1 MSHFQA
7 KLNRMIETSCAPRRG
22 MDEMP
27 FPHFV
32 WQSAEP
38 KKGSAMTKLFL
49 EHRPNERWVLVG
61 EGVAQCHAQLWTAW
75 NSAARRQRRNNS
87 LARSFDAEFLRYLSG
102 THHVSEAFKRAG
114 VRNGDCSGCFLVLPA
129 WEGAETS
136 LPTTSGEEM
145 LSITQQADSLAASL
159 EAVLV
164 GDPLEC
170 NIAGAE
176 RLGLSLDGSSG
187 LNCDVLV
194 GHVVSAEFNS

>member
-1 MSHFQA
+1 
-7 KLNRMIETSCAPRRG
+7 

-38 KKGSAMTKLFL
+38 QKGALMMKLFL
-49 EHRPNERWVLVG
+49 DHRPNDRWVLVG
-61 EGVAQCHAQLWTAW
+61 QGVAQCHAQLWTAW

-114 VRNGDCSGCFLVLPA
+114 VRNGDSNGCFLVLPA
-129 WEGAETS
+129 WQGLESS
-136 LPTTSGEEM
+136 LPNPSEEEM
-145 LSITQQADSLAASL
+145 LTLTKQADSLAASM
-159 EAVLV
+159 EVLLIEN
-164 GDPLEC
+164 PLEC

-176 RLGLSLDGSSG
+176 RLGLSIEAPSS